1 MAAPNFNATRLG
13 FINGASAGG
22 FDADNAMFLKVWAG
36 EVLTAFRKA
45 TVFEALHKV
54 RTISSGKTASF
65 PIIGVNSASYHTPG
79 TQIIGTTQQ
88 VAEAN
93 INVDDKLISSV
104 FLADIDEAKNHY
116 DVRSQF
122 SMEMGN
128 ALAYTY
134 DKNVAA
140 IIAKAARSSAINT
153 QLPGGTSGATNTDFR
168 ITTGATKAA
177 ITGAQLAAKL
187 FAAAQKMDENNL
199 PEGDRYCCLAP
210 AEYYKLAQT
219 TDVINRDWGG
229 QGAYADGTV
238 LRVAGID
245 IIKSN
250 HLPNTDRQLVT
261 GEQNT
266 YHANYTNS
274 VALIWNPMCAG
285 TVKLMD
291 LKMETT
297 GGDIHALW
305 QGTFMVASMACGTGV
320 LRPDCAIE
328 ITWQAA

>member
-1 MAAPNFNATRLG
+1 MAAPNFDATRLG
-13 FINGASAGG
+13 LINNAGG
-22 FDADNAMFLKVWAG
+22 GSFAGDNAMFLKVWAG
-36 EVLTAFRKA
+36 EVLTAFRKS

-54 RTISSGKTASF
+54 RTISSGKTAQF

-79 TQIIGTTQQ
+79 NQIIGTQQ
-88 VAEAN
+88 KVAEATVN
-93 INVDDKLISSV
+93 IDDKLISSV

-122 SMEMGN
+122 SAEMGN
-128 ALAYTY
+128 ALAYTF

-140 IIAKAARSSAINT
+140 VIAKAARTATHFNT
-153 QLPGGTSGATNTDFR
+153 DLPGGTRIKIVATS
-168 ITTGATKAA
+168 KAA
-177 ITGAQLAAKL
+177 ITGAQLATAL

-199 PEGDRYCCLAP
+199 PENERYCCLAP
-210 AEYYKLAQT
+210 AEYYKLVQT

-238 LRVAGID
+238 LKVAGID

-250 HLPNTDRQLVT
+250 HLPTTNRSAVS
-261 GEQNT
+261 GENNA
-266 YHANYTNS
+266 YDADYTKS
-274 VALIWNPMCAG
+274 VALVWNPGAAG

-297 GGDIHALW
+297 GGDVHALW
-305 QGTFMVASMACGTGV
+305 QGTFMVASMACGTGI

-328 ITWQAA
+328 IYTDVS